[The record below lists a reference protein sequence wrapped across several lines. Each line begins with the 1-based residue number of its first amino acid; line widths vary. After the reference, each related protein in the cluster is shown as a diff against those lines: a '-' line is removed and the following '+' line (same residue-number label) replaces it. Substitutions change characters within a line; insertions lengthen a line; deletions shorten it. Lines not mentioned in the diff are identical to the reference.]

1 MADNAKIN
9 WAERKIGALWKSR
22 SGKGYNGSIEIGGKK
37 ISVVVFENTYWE
49 EGTKDPFL
57 KIYKGDELPAG
68 GRPAPAQAASSARPA
83 QRTQQSTPRT
93 PQRQQA
99 QSAVEVES
107 EDIL

>member
-49 EGTKDPFL
+49 EGSKDPFL

-68 GRPAPAQAASSARPA
+68 GRPAQAQTAPSARPA
-83 QRTQQSTPRT
+83 QASTANPVK
-93 PQRQQA
+93 RQQGQTA
-99 QSAVEVES
+99 AVEVES
-107 EDIL
+107 EDVL